1 MKLELFKKLIKQSI
15 KEAIREEIPLVLMEF
30 QQRSNPLINEN
41 IETIKYNSDDV
52 LAVRTNLKNKMS
64 NMFGLDESINRGH
77 SGMELQHNDEQ
88 PTNANPFLSFIQDAA
103 NNMTPQE
110 RAGLKNLG

>member
-1 MKLELFKKLIKQSI
+1 MKTDLFKKLIKQSI
-15 KEAIREEIPLVLMEF
+15 KEAMREELPLILMEY
-30 QQRSNPLINEN
+30 QQRSAPLIKEN

-52 LAVRTNLKNKMS
+52 LTVRTDLKNKMS
-64 NMFGLDESINRGH
+64 NLFGLEESINRGH

-88 PTNANPFLSFIQDAA
+88 NTNPFLSFIQDAA